1 MNYLIM
7 MSGMAYTL
15 LALVVSVV
23 SIFLTVKFLKVVH
36 KSMVR
41 DTQLNNDNIAL
52 ALYISASIFS
62 VAWVMKSAIEPA
74 IATLNLVLRN
84 PNSVLMDFA
93 RVLGIMML
101 QLVGSGILAFSF
113 MMIGLWIF
121 AKLTKDVREMEE
133 IQQNNIALGI
143 MLSTLI
149 IVLALFIQ
157 PGISM
162 IMDGMVPFPEIGG
175 R

>member
-23 SIFLTVKFLKVVH
+23 SIFLTVRFLKAVH

-93 RVLGIMML
+93 RVLGIMTL